1 MVSQEANDP
10 SVKINRGGLK
20 IINMHH
26 EKGCAIK
33 HCKRVELRKFFRPKT
48 MTGRKKQ
55 TKTVKRFYKAYDH
68 LIKDEG

>member
-48 MTGRKKQ
+48 MTMEERNKQ
-55 TKTVKRFYKAYDH
+55 KLLKDS
-68 LIKDEG
+68 IKHMIIL